1 MIEIRRLTEAEAEAA
16 AAEQLHEQPTCA
28 CNHPT
33 GKPFNV
39 NLILSEGQITGVVC
53 ANCELECVESHDLE
67 FLESEAVP
75 ARLTVTDETHQGPN
89 GTEYDYFLV
98 LDAQPYEEAYV

>member
-16 AAEQLHEQPTCA
+16 AASQPNELPTCG
-28 CNHPT
+28 CKHPT

-39 NLILSEGQITGVVC
+39 NLILSEGRITGVVC

-67 FLESEAVP
+67 FLEAEAVP
-75 ARLTVTDETHQGPN
+75 ARLTVTSETHEGPD
-89 GTEYDYFLV
+89 GIEYDYFLV
-98 LDAQPYEEAYV
+98 LDAQPYERDA